1 MLTHACAQTPRL
13 PGFRVMQ
20 AADVSACRQ
29 LLAAQLA
36 GYDMV
41 PVFRTDEEF
50 AHWFLPRD
58 GVVYSYVV
66 EQPGTGRI
74 TDLAS
79 FYTLPSSVLGHAIHT
94 TIRAAYLFYYA
105 HTSTTLT
112 NLVYDLLCVAQ
123 QVRAVRACGKVGT
136 VGALA

>member
-1 MLTHACAQTPRL
+1 
-13 PGFRVMQ
+13 MQ
-20 AADVSACRQ
+20 SADVGACRE

-36 GYDMV
+36 RYDMV
-41 PVFRTDEEF
+41 PVFRTDEDF

-79 FYTLPSSVLGHAIHT
+79 FYTLPSSVLGHDTHKM
-94 TIRAAYLFYYA
+94 IRAAYLFYYA
-105 HTSTTLT
+105 YTSTTLT

-123 QVRAVRACGKVGT
+123 QVRLAKGGRTLAAALTRPSRLRAE
-136 VGALA
+136 